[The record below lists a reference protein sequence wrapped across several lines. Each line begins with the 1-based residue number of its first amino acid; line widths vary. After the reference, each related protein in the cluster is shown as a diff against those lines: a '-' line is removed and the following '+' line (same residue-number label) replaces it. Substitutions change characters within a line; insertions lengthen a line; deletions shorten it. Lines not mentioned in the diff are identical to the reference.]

1 MRLFY
6 LPSYSSE
13 LNPNEYL
20 NRDLKAAMAEQAR
33 PADKKALRSRVES
46 HLEARRN
53 DRDAVM
59 RLFKKPEVRYAA
71 D

>member
-1 MRLFY
+1 MDVTAKY
-6 LPSYSSE
+6 LVAP
-13 LNPNEYL
+13 
-20 NRDLKAAMAEQAR
+20 
-33 PADKKALRSRVES
+33 RSRAES
-46 HLEARRN
+46 HLETRRN